1 MKWMRCLLGLW
12 LVCWFVNLPAGAQ
25 SYPTKPLR
33 LLVPFPAGGGTDI
46 LARALAQKLT
56 DKMGQAVVVE
66 NRPGAGGTI
75 GAEAGA
81 KATPDGYTLLLTTSS
96 THSIGPAINPR
107 ISYNVEADFTP
118 IVYVANAPQ
127 IVLVP
132 MNSRA
137 KTLREFIDYARQN
150 PGRLNYASSGNG
162 TISNLSTEIFKAQS
176 GTFLVHIPYRGTGL
190 SITDLV
196 SGKVD
201 VLFDSLVTGMPH
213 VKDGKLRALAVTSP
227 KRSALAPE
235 LPTVSEL
242 LPGFESVTW
251 FGIYG
256 PRGLPADIVARVN
269 QAVNASLV
277 DPDLKERFARL
288 GVEPT
293 GGTPEVFAATVKA
306 ESAKWKK
313 IIAERKITSD

>member
-1 MKWMRCLLGLW
+1 MKWIKCFLGLW
-12 LVCWFVNLPAGAQ
+12 IICLLVTMTAGAQ
-25 SYPTKPLR
+25 TYPNKPLR

-46 LARALAQKLT
+46 LARALAQKLS

-81 KATPDGYTLLLTTSS
+81 KATSDGYTLLLTTSS
-96 THSIGPAINPR
+96 THSIGPAVNPKTPY
-107 ISYNVEADFTP
+107 SVEADFTP

-132 MNSRA
+132 MSSRA

-162 TISNLSTEIFKAQS
+162 TISNLATEVFKAQS

-201 VLFDSLVTGMPH
+201 VLFDSLVSGMPH

-227 KRSALAPE
+227 KRSALAPD

-256 PRGLPADIVARVN
+256 PRGLPAELVARVN
-269 QAVNASLV
+269 QAVNAALL
-277 DPDLKERFARL
+277 DPDLKDRFARL
-288 GVEPT
+288 GVEPM
-293 GGTPEVFAATVKA
+293 GGTPDAFAAAVKA
-306 ESAKWKK
+306 ESTKWKK